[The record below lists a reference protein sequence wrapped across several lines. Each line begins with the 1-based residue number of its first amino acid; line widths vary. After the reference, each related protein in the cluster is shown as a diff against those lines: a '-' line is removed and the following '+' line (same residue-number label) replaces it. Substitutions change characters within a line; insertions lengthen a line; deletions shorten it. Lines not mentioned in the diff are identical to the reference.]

1 MLFMPTELGV
11 GHADVDA
18 QLAKVLR
25 LNAVDLVILVV
36 AIWAMV
42 AKPML

>member
-1 MLFMPTELGV
+1 MALGIDHV
-11 GHADVDA
+11 DVDR
-18 QLAKVLR
+18 QLGKVLR
-25 LNAVDLVILVV
+25 INAIDVGILIV